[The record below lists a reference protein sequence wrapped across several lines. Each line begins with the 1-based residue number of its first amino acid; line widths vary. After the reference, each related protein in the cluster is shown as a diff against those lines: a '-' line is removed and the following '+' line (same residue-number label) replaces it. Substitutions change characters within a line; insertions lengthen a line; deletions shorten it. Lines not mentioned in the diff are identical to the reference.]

1 MAGRTKSVA
10 RTAGQ
15 NSRPRMCANMVEL
28 IGRFGSEEAC
38 ELHML
43 SLRWPGGFECPGCG
57 HRSHAR
63 VPGRREFR
71 RHLTDL

>member
-1 MAGRTKSVA
+1 MGGSKARAAAQNPGEGMLAPSMAA
-10 RTAGQ
+10 
-15 NSRPRMCANMVEL
+15 L
-28 IGRFGSEEAC
+28 IVRFGDGEAC
-38 ELHML
+38 ERRMV
-43 SLRWPGGFECPGCG
+43 SLRRPGGFECPGCG